1 MDDGPMALFSISE
14 REAVLER
21 ALELLEAD
29 PRVEA
34 GVITGSIGTGRAD
47 RWSDFDLDAVL
58 AAGVDTEQF
67 ATEWDAL
74 AYLEWPV
81 AHHYATAFGPT
92 LVRGYL
98 LRNGLLA
105 DLAFT
110 PIAAFSIWAPVRVA
124 FDRSGGRVT
133 AMADSPQPWSPTPD
147 WPGEAGFAAHDVLHA
162 ASAARRGR
170 AWQALH
176 FLGRI
181 RNRTLALASER
192 RGHDAQDAVHVDDLP
207 PDELEPLTATLVAS
221 LDGATL
227 LGAIEAGTRAFL
239 AELRRGDP
247 ELANRLAEPLLAVVT
262 APNGHAADETVFGN
276 ADGLA

>member
-1 MDDGPMALFSISE
+1 MDDGPMPLFSISD
-14 REAVLER
+14 RESALER
-21 ALELLEAD
+21 AVELLEMD

-34 GVITGSIGTGRAD
+34 AVITGSIGAGRAD

-58 AAGVDTEQF
+58 AAGVDAEQF
-67 ATEWDAL
+67 AAEWDAL
-74 AYLEWPV
+74 AYREWPV
-81 AHHYATAFGPT
+81 AHYYATAFGST
-92 LVRGYL
+92 VVRGYL

-110 PIAAFSIWAPVRVA
+110 PIGDFSVWAPVRVA

-133 AMADSPQPWSPTPD
+133 AMADDPKPWSPTPD
-147 WPGEAGFAAHDVLHA
+147 WSGEAGFAVHDVLHA

-192 RGHDAQDAVHVDDLP
+192 HGHDAEDAAHADDLP
-207 PDELEPLTATLVAS
+207 RDELEPLTRTLVAS
-221 LDGATL
+221 LDQPTL
-227 LGAIEAGTRAFL
+227 LGAIKAATRAFL

-262 APNGHAADETVFGN
+262 APNGHPDDMVPGN
-276 ADGLA
+276 ADRRV